1 MGALT
6 TSSSTSS
13 AILLSADHLAL
24 PAIIAVARHNR
35 PVQLSPDPEF
45 RRQVARSRDVLERK
59 LAQGEVVY
67 GVNTGFGGN
76 ARYVIPGEELAHHQQ
91 NLLEFLS
98 CGVGEPLPS
107 EAVRAAI
114 LLRANALARGLSAV
128 RLLVIERLL
137 DLLNHGITPVV
148 PRFGSV
154 GASGDLCPSAYIARA
169 MTGRGDVLYRGRRVP
184 AAEALAAERI
194 EPLRLQ
200 AKEGLALLNGTTVMT
215 GVAAMVVDE
224 ASYLFRL
231 SLGALAMAV
240 EALSSSP
247 DYFHPAIHMAK
258 HHPGQLAV
266 AEMLNSL
273 LFDSKL
279 AVPLDDIR
287 HRVEEAGRRAHE
299 HHDVVAAAES
309 IQSPYS
315 LRCAPQG
322 LGPMH
327 EVLEQVR
334 VVIEREANSVND
346 NPLIDPASDRVFH
359 TGNFY
364 GAHLARAMDGL
375 KLDLANLANWMHSVM
390 ALLMDDRFSN
400 GLPPSLSPHVG
411 LYQGFK
417 GMQLVH
423 TSLVTAIRHW
433 SAPSLVH
440 TLPTEQYNQDVVSL
454 GTHSAMTALDIT
466 RLMRDLVSITLL
478 STVQAI
484 DLRQGGG
491 RIGAGTRPIYRAV
504 RAVSPF
510 VEADRALD
518 RDIAAVSK
526 LIGDRDIPVLS

>member
-1 MGALT
+1 MATLT
-6 TSSSTSS
+6 GIPTNVSISPQD
-13 AILLSADHLAL
+13 LSLSD
-24 PAIIAVARHNR
+24 IIAVARHGGL
-35 PVQLSPDPEF
+35 VQLSSDPDF
-45 RRQVARSRDVLERK
+45 LRNIRRGRETLERK
-59 LAQGEVVY
+59 LAAGEVIY

-76 ARYVIPGEELAHHQQ
+76 ARYVIPDEELAHHQR

-98 CGVGEPLPS
+98 CGVGEALP
-107 EAVRAAI
+107 EECVRAAI

-128 RLLVIERLL
+128 RLVVIERLI

-154 GASGDLCPSAYIARA
+154 GASGDLCPSAYISRA
-169 MTGRGDVLYRGRRVP
+169 MAGRGEVFYRKRRAG
-184 AAEALAAERI
+184 AAEALQQERI
-194 EPLRLQ
+194 EPLKLE

-215 GVAAMVVDE
+215 GVAAIVVDE
-224 ASYLFRL
+224 AAYLFRL

-240 EALSSSP
+240 EALRSSP

-273 LFDSKL
+273 LFDSRL
-279 AVPLDDIR
+279 AVPLEDIR
-287 HRVEEAGRRAHE
+287 HRVEQAGREAE
-299 HHDVVAAAES
+299 AAHDVVAAQES

-322 LGPMH
+322 LGPMF
-327 EVLEQVR
+327 ETLEQAR
-334 VVIEREANSVND
+334 TVVEREANSVND
-346 NPLIDPASDRVFH
+346 NPLIDPISDRVYH

-364 GAHLARAMDGL
+364 GAHVARAMDGL
-375 KLDLANLANWMHSVM
+375 KIDMANLANWMHSVM

-433 SAPSLVH
+433 SAPSLIH
-440 TLPTEQYNQDVVSL
+440 TLPTEQFNQDIVSL
-454 GTHSAMTALDIT
+454 GTHSSLTAMDIVK
-466 RLMRDLVSITLL
+466 LMRDLVSITLL
-478 STVQAI
+478 SVAQAI
-484 DLRQGGG
+484 DLRKGGG
-491 RIGAGTRPIYRAV
+491 QIGAGTRPIYRAI
-504 RAVSPF
+504 RSVSEF
-510 VEADRALD
+510 LEADRALD
-518 RDIAAVSK
+518 HDIAAVSN
-526 LIGDRDIPVLS
+526 LIVRREIPVLI

>member
-1 MGALT
+1 MATLIGSSVAL
-6 TSSSTSS
+6 SISPE
-13 AILLSADHLAL
+13 HLTL
-24 PAIIAVARHNR
+24 KDIIAVARGGQQ
-35 PVQLSPDPEF
+35 VALSADPEF
-45 RRQVARSRDVLERK
+45 RARIERSREALVRK
-59 LAQGEVVY
+59 LHQNEVVY

-76 ARYVIPGEELAHHQQ
+76 ARFVIPPEELAHHQR

-98 CGVGEPLPS
+98 CGVGEPLPES
-107 EAVRAAI
+107 AVRAAI
-114 LLRANALARGLSAV
+114 LLRTNALARGLSAV
-128 RLLVIERLL
+128 RVIVIERLL

-154 GASGDLCPSAYIARA
+154 GASGDLCPSAYITRT
-169 MTGRGDVLYRGRRVP
+169 MTGRGEVFHRGRRMP
-184 AAEALAAERI
+184 AAEALQKERI
-194 EPLRLQ
+194 PALTLE

-215 GVAAMVVDE
+215 GVAAVVVDE
-224 ASYLFRL
+224 VSYLFRL
-231 SLGALAMAV
+231 SLAALAMAV
-240 EALSSSP
+240 EAMLSSP
-247 DYFHPAIHMAK
+247 DYFHPAIHLAK

-273 LFDSKL
+273 LFDSRL
-279 AVPLDDIR
+279 AVPLDEIR
-287 HRVEEAGRRAHE
+287 RRVAEAGRRAGE
-299 HHDVVAAAES
+299 SHDVFAGEES

-327 EVLEQVR
+327 ETLQQVLS
-334 VVIEREANSVND
+334 VVEREANSVND
-346 NPLIDPASDRVFH
+346 NPLVDPASDRVYH

-364 GAHLARAMDGL
+364 GAHIARAMDGL
-375 KLDLANLANWMHSVM
+375 KLDLANLANWLHSVL

-417 GMQLVH
+417 GMQIVH

-433 SAPSLVH
+433 SAPSLIH
-440 TLPTEQYNQDVVSL
+440 TLPTEQYNQDIVSL
-454 GTHSAMTALDIT
+454 GTHAALTAMDIAQLL
-466 RLMRDLVSITLL
+466 RNAVAITLL
-478 STVQAI
+478 STAQAV

-491 RIGAGTRPIYRAV
+491 RLGAGTRPVYRAL

-518 RDIAAVSK
+518 SDIRAVAD
-526 LIGDRDIPVLS
+526 LIDRREIPVMQ